1 MNPKTTNMM
10 CIILAIIIV
19 ILLGYAA
26 MNKGKLWGEE
36 KFIFGGQGL
45 SSNMVGLGQ
54 GGVTCPPGQDNIMGQ
69 CVPKFTM
76 GSFDFP
82 PLP

>member
-10 CIILAIIIV
+10 CVILAIIIV

-26 MNKGKLWGEE
+26 YNKGKLWGEE
-36 KFIFGGQGL
+36 QYRYQMGL
-45 SSNMVGLGQ
+45 STSMMGS
-54 GGVTCPPGQDNIMGQ
+54 GGGNCPPGQNNIMGQ
-69 CVPKFTM
+69 CVPNFTM
-76 GSFDFP
+76 GNFSFP